1 MVGPVEKVRASVRKR
16 FARVSVWEVALKNVV
31 LAALLG
37 SVSIAVPAFAE
48 DISIALHVDPSHEM
62 FQVGERLKD
71 AIESR
76 TDGRFTVTLLG
87 TEVGGERDHLEGAS
101 IGEYQI
107 ALGGSM
113 PMSLYA
119 PRYAASDLPFVYDN
133 SASARLVYEGAIGEA
148 VQAEMVANG
157 NMRLVGLSVRNP
169 RNLTSKV
176 PVMTPDDVVGARLR
190 IPEIAPW
197 VTIWQEVG
205 ALPSPIAWPEVYT
218 SLQTGVIEMQENPV
232 DFIYAGRLYE
242 VQDYVNK
249 TQHVHS
255 FFHWLMNEDFH
266 AGLSEED
273 RSLIQ
278 AAIDESI
285 VWGDELVQSNEALA
299 YDKLITEGMEVV
311 ESDVAAFREKAKPA
325 IRKVAEGFAP
335 EVRDYVLSQ
344 ID

>member
-1 MVGPVEKVRASVRKR
+1 
-16 FARVSVWEVALKNVV
+16 LKNFVF
-31 LAALLG
+31 AALLG
-37 SVSIAVPAFAE
+37 SVSLAVPALAD

-62 FQVGERLKD
+62 FRVGERLKES
-71 AIESR
+71 IESR

-119 PRYAASDLPFVYDN
+119 PRYAASDLPFVFNDT
-133 SASARLVYEGAIGEA
+133 ASARRVYEGEIGEA
-148 VQAEMVANG
+148 VQAEMIANG

-176 PVMTPDDVVGARLR
+176 PVMQPSDVAGARLR
-190 IPEIAPW
+190 IPEITPW

-232 DFIYAGRLYE
+232 DLIYAGRLYE
-242 VQDYVNK
+242 VQDFVNK
-249 TQHVHS
+249 TEHVYS
-255 FFHWLMNEDFH
+255 FFHWLMNNDFYDD
-266 AGLSEED
+266 LSEED
-273 RSLIQ
+273 RVLIQ
-278 AAIDESI
+278 GAIDEAI
-285 VWGDELVQSNEALA
+285 VWGDELVKGGEALA
-299 YDKLITEGMEVV
+299 YEKLVAAGMEVT
-311 ESDVAAFREKAKPA
+311 EPDVAAFREKAKPA

>member
-1 MVGPVEKVRASVRKR
+1 MKK
-16 FARVSVWEVALKNVV
+16 FA

-37 SVSIAVPAFAE
+37 SVSLAVPAFAD

-62 FQVGERLKD
+62 FRVGERLKE
-71 AIESR
+71 AIETQSE
-76 TDGRFTVTLLG
+76 GRFTVTLLG

-101 IGEYQI
+101 VGEYQI

-119 PRYAASDLPFVYDN
+119 PAYAASDLPFVYDN
-133 SASARLVYEGAIGEA
+133 SESARKVYEGAIGEA
-148 VQAEMVANG
+148 VQNALISNG
-157 NMRLVGLSVRNP
+157 NLRLMGLSVRNP
-169 RNLTSKV
+169 RNLTSKK
-176 PVMTPDDVVGARLR
+176 PVMTPDDVAGARLR

-249 TQHVHS
+249 TEHVHS
-255 FFHWLMNEDFH
+255 FFHWLMNNDFYE
-266 AGLSEED
+266 GLSDED
-273 RSLIQ
+273 RTLIQ
-278 AAIDESI
+278 GAISDSI
-285 VWGDELVQSNEALA
+285 AWGDELVKANESTA
-299 YDKLITEGMEVV
+299 YDNLKAKGMEVV
-311 ESDVAAFREKAKPA
+311 EPDVAAFREKAKPA

-344 ID
+344 IE

>member
-1 MVGPVEKVRASVRKR
+1 M
-16 FARVSVWEVALKNVV
+16 KNFTI
-31 LAALLG
+31 AALMG
-37 SVSIAVPAFAE
+37 TVSLAIPAAAE
-48 DISIALHVDPSHEM
+48 DISIALHVDPAHEM
-62 FQVGERLKD
+62 FKVGERLKE
-71 AIESR
+71 AIETQSE
-76 TDGRFTVTLLG
+76 GRFTVTLLG

-119 PRYAASDLPFVYDN
+119 PEYAASDLPFVYDD
-133 SASARLVYEGAIGEA
+133 SASARKVYEGEIGEA
-148 VQAEMVANG
+148 VQEALVTNG

-176 PVMTPDDVVGARLR
+176 PVMTPDDVAGARLR

-249 TQHVHS
+249 TEHVHS
-255 FFHWLMNEDFH
+255 FFHWLMNNDFYD
-266 AGLSEED
+266 GLAEED
-273 RSLIQ
+273 RTLIQ
-278 AAIDESI
+278 GAIDEAI
-285 VWGDELVQSNEALA
+285 TWGDELVQSNEATA
-299 YDKLITEGMEVV
+299 YQDLESEGMEIV
-311 ESDVAAFREKAKPA
+311 EPDVAAFREKAKPA
-325 IRKVAEGFAP
+325 IREVAEGFAP

-344 ID
+344 IE

>member
-1 MVGPVEKVRASVRKR
+1 M
-16 FARVSVWEVALKNVV
+16 KNFV
-31 LAALLG
+31 LAAVIG
-37 SVSIAVPAFAE
+37 SVSLAVPAVAE

-62 FQVGERLKD
+62 FRVGERLKET
-71 AIESR
+71 IETQSE
-76 TDGRFTVTLLG
+76 GRFTVTLLG

-119 PRYAASDLPFVYDN
+119 AEYAASDLPFVYDN
-133 SASARLVYEGAIGEA
+133 SEAARKVYEGELGEA
-148 VQAEMVANG
+148 VQNAMVSNG
-157 NMRLVGLSVRNP
+157 NLRLVGLSVRNP
-169 RNLTSKV
+169 RNLTSKT
-176 PVMTPDDVVGARLR
+176 PVMTPDDVAGARLR

-249 TQHVHS
+249 TEHVHS
-255 FFHWLMNEDFH
+255 FFHWLMNNDFYEE
-266 AGLSEED
+266 LSDAD
-273 RSLIQ
+273 RELIQ
-278 AAIDESI
+278 GAITESI
-285 VWGDELVQSNEALA
+285 TWGDELVKANESKA
-299 YDKLITEGMEVV
+299 YESLEAEGMEIV

>member
-1 MVGPVEKVRASVRKR
+1 
-16 FARVSVWEVALKNVV
+16 LKNFVF
-31 LAALLG
+31 AALLG
-37 SVSIAVPAFAE
+37 SVSLAVPARAD

-62 FQVGERLKD
+62 FRVGERLKES
-71 AIESR
+71 IESR

-119 PRYAASDLPFVYDN
+119 PRYAASDLPFVFNDT
-133 SASARLVYEGAIGEA
+133 ASARRVYEGEIGEA
-148 VQAEMVANG
+148 VQAEMIANG

-176 PVMTPDDVVGARLR
+176 PVMQPSDVAGARLR
-190 IPEIAPW
+190 IPEITPW

-232 DFIYAGRLYE
+232 DLIYAGRLYE
-242 VQDYVNK
+242 VQDFVNK
-249 TQHVHS
+249 TEHVYS
-255 FFHWLMNEDFH
+255 FFHWLMNNDFYDD
-266 AGLSEED
+266 LSEED
-273 RSLIQ
+273 RVLIQ
-278 AAIDESI
+278 GAIDEAI
-285 VWGDELVQSNEALA
+285 VWGDELVKGGEALA
-299 YDKLITEGMEVV
+299 YEKLVAAGMEVT
-311 ESDVAAFREKAKPA
+311 EPDVAAFREKAKPA

>member
-1 MVGPVEKVRASVRKR
+1 M
-16 FARVSVWEVALKNVV
+16 KNFVF
-31 LAALLG
+31 AALLG
-37 SVSIAVPAFAE
+37 SVSLAVPALAD

-62 FQVGERLKD
+62 FRVGERLKES
-71 AIESR
+71 IESR

-119 PRYAASDLPFVYDN
+119 PRYAASDLPFVFNDT
-133 SASARLVYEGAIGEA
+133 ASARRVYEGEIGEA
-148 VQAEMVANG
+148 VQAEMIANG

-176 PVMTPDDVVGARLR
+176 PVMQPSDVAGARLR
-190 IPEIAPW
+190 IPEITPW

-232 DFIYAGRLYE
+232 DLIYAGRLYE
-242 VQDYVNK
+242 VQDFVNK
-249 TQHVHS
+249 TEHVYS
-255 FFHWLMNEDFH
+255 FFHWLMNNDFYDD
-266 AGLSEED
+266 LSEED
-273 RSLIQ
+273 RVLIQ
-278 AAIDESI
+278 GAIDEAI
-285 VWGDELVQSNEALA
+285 VWGDELVKGGEALA
-299 YDKLITEGMEVV
+299 YEKLVAAGMEVT
-311 ESDVAAFREKAKPA
+311 EPDVAAFREKAKPA